1 MHRQAFFGGV
11 SIVVLLVALR
21 PIGGAAQDQTPSPT
35 ARASAVAAPGAS
47 DALSGLRSLAG
58 KVVGAGSHPGYAVEV
73 PEGWSIDDGRFIIK
87 QGPIVMGISAWDVGQ
102 VPRDP
107 CQWSSTL
114 EDPGPSIGD
123 LVAALVAQAQRD
135 ASEPT
140 DVLLAGYP
148 GRYLEWSVPEDAVV
162 TGDGDFEGCDVQ
174 EGHADFVS
182 WFGDGYG
189 ERWQQVAGQVDR
201 LWVVD
206 IDGDRL
212 VIDATYSP
220 DATDVDRAE
229 LERVVAS
236 LRFESHQD

>member
-1 MHRQAFFGGV
+1 MHRQAVLSGAV
-11 SIVVLLVALR
+11 IVVLLVAWL
-21 PIGGAAQDQTPSPT
+21 PTSGLAQDQTPAPT
-35 ARASAVAAPGAS
+35 DGGSAVAAPDAS
-47 DALSGLRSLAG
+47 DARSGVRSLAG
-58 KVVGAGSHPGYAVEV
+58 KVVGAGTYPGYAVEV
-73 PEGWSIDDGRFIIK
+73 PEGWSTEDGHFIIK
-87 QGPIVMGISAWDVGQ
+87 QGPIAMGISVWDVGR

-114 EDPGPSIGD
+114 EEPGPSVDD

-148 GRYLEWSVPEDAVV
+148 GRYLEWSVPDDAVV
-162 TGDGDFEGCDVQ
+162 TGDADFEGCDIQ

-201 LWVVD
+201 LWVLDVD
-206 IDGDRL
+206 GQRL
-212 VIDATYSP
+212 VVDATYSP
-220 DATDVDRAE
+220 DATDVDRDE

-236 LRFESHQD
+236 LRFESPED

>member
-1 MHRQAFFGGV
+1 MHRQAVLGGMV
-11 SIVVLLVALR
+11 IVVLLVALR
-21 PIGGAAQDQTPSPT
+21 PTSGAAQDQTPAPT
-35 ARASAVAAPGAS
+35 VGESAVAAPGAS
-47 DALSGLRSLAG
+47 DALSEVRTLAG
-58 KVVGAGSHPGYAVEV
+58 KVLSLGTYPGYSVEV
-73 PEGWSIDDGRFIIK
+73 PEGWSTHDGRFIVK
-87 QGPIVMGISAWDVGQ
+87 QGPIVVGISVWDVGR

-114 EDPGPSIGD
+114 EDPGPSVDD
-123 LVAALVAQAQRD
+123 LVAALGAQAQRD
-135 ASEPT
+135 ASEPS
-140 DVLLAGYP
+140 DVLLAGHP
-148 GRYLEWSVPEDAVV
+148 GRYLEWSVPDDAVV

-201 LWVVD
+201 LWVLDVD
-206 IDGDRL
+206 GQRL
-212 VIDATYSP
+212 VVDATYSP
-220 DATDVDRAE
+220 DATDVDRDE

>member
-1 MHRQAFFGGV
+1 MHRQAVLGGMV
-11 SIVVLLVALR
+11 IVVLLVALR
-21 PIGGAAQDQTPSPT
+21 PTSGAAQDQTPAPT
-35 ARASAVAAPGAS
+35 AGGSAVAAPGAS
-47 DALSGLRSLAG
+47 DALSGVRSLAG
-58 KVVGAGSHPGYAVEV
+58 KVLGAGTYPGYAVEV
-73 PEGWSIDDGRFIIK
+73 PEGWSTDDGRFIIK
-87 QGPIVMGISAWDVGQ
+87 QGPFVMGVSVWDVGQ

-114 EDPGPSIGD
+114 VDPGPSVHD

-148 GRYLEWSVPEDAVV
+148 GRYLEWSVPDDAVV
-162 TGDGDFEGCDVQ
+162 TGDADFEGCDIQ

-201 LWVVD
+201 LWVLDVD
-206 IDGDRL
+206 GQRL
-212 VIDATYSP
+212 VVDATYSP
-220 DATDVDRAE
+220 DATDVDRDE

-236 LRFESHQD
+236 LRFESPED